1 MSCSPSNCSIVRCPE
16 LLWRPALD
24 CLFHDW
30 PANQRRDQVSY
41 LLDTARDGGL
51 EGLLVVLN
59 KGQMEGAVL
68 SRPLGGKAA
77 LVWAPRIVDSLLDVA
92 DDLGARSRDRQ
103 VGGASEVASGIPTP
117 ETLRLALLT
126 QLLDHLNASGVQ
138 LVQTLLT
145 IDAASDERLFAR
157 AGFARLADLVYLLA
171 SSAHASAAEELCELE
186 FETYRSMSNER
197 FKQLVE
203 RTYEG
208 SLDCPALDGVRDVE
222 DVLAGYRVTG
232 RFDPRKWLI
241 ARAGDRDVGCLIL
254 ADDPRLNQWEL
265 IYMGLVPEARGRRWG
280 RLLVAQAQRMAAQ
293 AGRHHLMLSVDA
305 ANGPAVR
312 TYTHAGFVQ
321 CDVRRVLF
329 RQFDEPG
336 KNRRDKPSA

>member
-1 MSCSPSNCSIVRCPE
+1 MSCSPPSRTIVCCPE
-16 LLWRPALD
+16 ILWRPALD
-24 CLFHDW
+24 CLFQDW

-51 EGLLVVLN
+51 EGLLVALED
-59 KGQMEGAVL
+59 GQLRGAVL

-77 LVWAPRIVDSLLDVA
+77 LVWAPRLVYKSSDSPDN
-92 DDLGARSRDRQ
+92 SRDSSL
-103 VGGASEVASGIPTP
+103 GGSSDGSTGTSAA

-126 QLLDHLNASGVQ
+126 QLLDQLSESSVR

-145 IDAASDERLFAR
+145 SDAASDERLFAQ
-157 AGFARLADLVYLLA
+157 AGFARLADLIYLLGT
-171 SSAHASAAEELCELE
+171 STQAAAPPESRELE
-186 FETYRSMSNER
+186 FEAYRSSSHER

-241 ARAGDRDVGCLIL
+241 VRAAGQDVGCLIL
-254 ADDPRLNQWEL
+254 ADDPRLDQWEL

-280 RLLVAQAQRMAAQ
+280 RLLVAQAQRIAGQ
-293 AGRHHLMLSVDA
+293 AGRRHLMLSVDA
-305 ANGPAVR
+305 ANEPAVR
-312 TYTHAGFVQ
+312 TYTHTGFVQ

-329 RQFDEPG
+329 RLLDEPLIEPG
-336 KNRRDKPSA
+336 R

>member
-1 MSCSPSNCSIVRCPE
+1 MSCLPPSQSIVGCPE
-16 LLWRPALD
+16 LLWRSALD

-30 PANQRRDQVSY
+30 PENQRRDQVSY
-41 LLDTARDGGL
+41 LLGTAHDGGL
-51 EGLLVVLN
+51 EGLLVALN
-59 KGQMEGAVL
+59 NGQIQGAVL

-77 LVWAPRIVDSLLDVA
+77 LVWAPRLVDNLRDVA
-92 DDLGARSRDRQ
+92 DDLSTNQRESLISGT
-103 VGGASEVASGIPTP
+103 GEVAPDQPAT

-126 QLLDHLNASGVQ
+126 QLLDQLGASGVG

-145 IDAASDERLFAR
+145 TDAASDERLFAQ
-157 AGFARLADLVYLLA
+157 AGFTRLADLVYLLA
-171 SSAHASAAEELCELE
+171 SNTQASAAEEPRELE
-186 FETYRSMSNER
+186 FETYRSMSHER

-232 RFDPRKWLI
+232 RFDPRNWLI
-241 ARAGDRDVGCLIL
+241 VRAAGQDVGCLIL
-254 ADDPRLNQWEL
+254 ADDPRLDQWEL

-280 RLLVAQAQRMAAQ
+280 RLLVAHAQRLAAQ
-293 AGRHHLMLSVDA
+293 AGRRHLMLSVDA

-329 RQFDEPG
+329 RLINEPG
-336 KNRRDKPSA
+336 TDPAC

>member
-1 MSCSPSNCSIVRCPE
+1 MVGEFPIMSCSPTNWSIVRCPE

-51 EGLLVVLN
+51 DGLLVALEVGELR
-59 KGQMEGAVL
+59 GAVL

-77 LVWAPRIVDSLLDVA
+77 LVWAPRLVDN
-92 DDLGARSRDRQ
+92 SRE
-103 VGGASEVASGIPTP
+103 VTGGAGEVTAGRPAE
-117 ETLRLALLT
+117 ETLRLAMLT
-126 QLLDHLNASGVQ
+126 QLLGQLSSSGVR

-145 IDAASDERLFAR
+145 TNAATDERLFADV
-157 AGFARLADLVYLLA
+157 GFTRLADLVYLLGIN
-171 SSAHASAAEELCELE
+171 SHASAAEEPRELE
-186 FETYRSMSNER
+186 FEAYRASSHER
-197 FKQLVE
+197 FKQIVE

-208 SLDCPALDGVRDVE
+208 SLDCPALDGARDVE

-232 RFDPRKWLI
+232 RFDSRKWLI
-241 ARAGDRDVGCLIL
+241 ARAAGQDVGCLIL
-254 ADDPRLNQWEL
+254 ADDPRLDQWEL
-265 IYMGLVPEARGRRWG
+265 IYMGLVPEARGHRWG
-280 RLLVAQAQRMAAQ
+280 RLLVARAQRMAAQ
-293 AGRHHLMLSVDA
+293 AGRRHLMLSVDA

-329 RQFDEPG
+329 RLL
-336 KNRRDKPSA
+336 DKSEENPTS